1 MADTDKKTTA
11 VLQQNFSYLRR
22 ERDRL
27 ARIWE
32 GILAQSARL
41 GFPEKTLPPYL
52 AGLVSAE
59 DTPEDVAALYRELY
73 GCAEEESL
81 CSVDFAR
88 FCAAYAP
95 CFPGNAFRFLP
106 EIAEADI
113 DADFRSTA
121 YLQNTYSDRAYRM
134 FSARIPGM
142 TAEYHPSFADVCEE
156 VYDNRCRYAILP
168 LTTATDG
175 RLVSFQKLLAK
186 YDLKICLAATVEM
199 GDDDEMQFALL
210 RKHLHMPE
218 TDGNVYWDLTVV
230 LAGESTVGTFFA
242 CLEVFGAKI
251 LSVHTLPLS
260 YANDLDE
267 TCLHLDMTGAD
278 GAGMAIF
285 LEATHIRY
293 TVDGI
298 YTMLETENS
307 GT

>member
-1 MADTDKKTTA
+1 MTETGKDKKTTETMRR
-11 VLQQNFSYLRR
+11 NFTYLRR
-22 ERDRL
+22 ERDRN
-27 ARIWE
+27 ARIWD
-32 GILAQSARL
+32 GILMQSARL

-52 AGLVSAE
+52 AGIVAAE
-59 DTPEDVAALYRELY
+59 YTPEDAAAWYRELY
-73 GCAEEESL
+73 GTEEESL

-95 CFPGNAFRFLP
+95 YFPGNAFRFLP
-106 EIAEADI
+106 EIAESDP

-121 YLQNTYSDRAYRM
+121 YLQNTYSDRAYRL
-134 FSARIPGM
+134 FSAQIPGM
-142 TAEYHPSFADVCEE
+142 TAEYHSSFADVCEE

-175 RLVSFQKLLAK
+175 RLVSFQKLLSR

-199 GDDDEMQFALL
+199 GDDDAMQFALL

-218 TDGNVYWDLTVV
+218 TDGNIYWDLTVV
-230 LAGESTVGTFFA
+230 LTGESPIGVFFG
-242 CLEVFGAKI
+242 CLESFGAKI
-251 LSVHTLPLS
+251 LSVHTIPLP

-267 TCLHLDMTGAD
+267 TCLHLDMTEAN

-293 TVDGI
+293 TVDGM
-298 YTMLETENS
+298 YTMLGS
-307 GT
+307 

>member
-1 MADTDKKTTA
+1 MTENGKEKTADNA
-11 VLQQNFSYLRR
+11 VLRQNFAYLRR

-32 GILAQSARL
+32 GILTQSAGL

-52 AGLVSAE
+52 AGLVSPEA
-59 DTPEDVAALYRELY
+59 TPEDVAVLFRELY
-73 GCAEEESL
+73 GCAAEETL
-81 CSVDFAR
+81 CTGDFAR

-95 CFPGNAFRFLP
+95 VFPGNAFRFLP
-106 EIAEADI
+106 EIAEVDT
-113 DADFRSTA
+113 DASFRSTA

-134 FSARIPGM
+134 FSTRIPGM
-142 TAEYHPSFADVCEE
+142 TAEYHSSFADVCEE

-168 LTTATDG
+168 LATASDG
-175 RLVSFQKLLAK
+175 RLVSFQKLLSR

-199 GDDDEMQFALL
+199 GDDDAMQFALL

-218 TDGNVYWDLTVV
+218 ADGNIYWDLTVV
-230 LAGESTVGTFFA
+230 LTGESPIGVFFG
-242 CLEVFGAKI
+242 CLESFGAKI
-251 LSVHTLPLS
+251 LSVHTIPLP

-267 TCLHLDMTGAD
+267 TCLHLDMTEAN

-298 YTMLETENS
+298 YTMLPSE
-307 GT
+307 